1 MEGLIIVVMMNQ
13 LPNTS
18 DVVARFQT
26 MLYAALVDSRAANA
40 R

>member
-1 MEGLIIVVMMNQ
+1 

-26 MLYAALVDSRAANA
+26 MLYAALMESRA

>member
-1 MEGLIIVVMMNQ
+1 VIVVMMNQ

-26 MLYAALVDSRAANA
+26 MVYAALVESRATGA